1 MATMAEAKR
10 ATGNKR
16 QLVASMEVVETTPI
30 SRTIRQILGSL
41 LSALSVALIVRFI
54 VSSVLSTMAHLA

>member
-16 QLVASMEVVETTPI
+16 QRPASMEVVETTPI
-30 SRTIRQILGSL
+30 SRTIRQLLGSL

-54 VSSVLSTMAHLA
+54 VSSVLSTMAHLG